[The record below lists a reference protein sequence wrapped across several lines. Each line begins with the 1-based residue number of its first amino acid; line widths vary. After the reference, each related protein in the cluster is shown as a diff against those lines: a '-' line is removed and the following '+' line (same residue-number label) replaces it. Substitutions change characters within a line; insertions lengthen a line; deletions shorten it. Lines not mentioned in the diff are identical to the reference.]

1 MKTLLLP
8 LSLLLCAPLL
18 AAGNGLRDPTRPLAA
33 TVRATNAGT
42 APRTAAPVAPVAPV
56 VPVVPPQLQLVLVGH
71 DRRYAVIDGELVAG
85 GDTVRGLALLQILDD
100 AVVLKTP
107 NGPRTLPLS
116 VPVEQ

>member
-1 MKTLLLP
+1 MKTLLIP
-8 LSLLLCAPLL
+8 LSLLLCASPL

-33 TVRATNAGT
+33 TVRNTTPTTGAH
-42 APRTAAPVAPVAPV
+42 PVT
-56 VPVVPPQLQLVLVGH
+56 PVVPPQLQLVLVGH
-71 DRRYAVIDGELVAG
+71 DRRYAVIDGELLSE
-85 GDTVRGLALLQILDD
+85 GDAIRGLALLQVHDD

>member
-8 LSLLLCAPLL
+8 LSLLLCAPVL

-33 TVRATNAGT
+33 TVRAMSAST
-42 APRTAAPVAPVAPV
+42 APRTAAPVAPI
-56 VPVVPPQLQLVLVGH
+56 VPPQLQLVLVGH
-71 DRRYAVIDGELVAG
+71 DRRYAVIDGELLAE